1 MKKWLIII
9 VSVVVV
15 SFAALYAYQALSQ
28 PKVGPL
34 ESIVP
39 DSAIY
44 YIYSYNLD
52 KKITEFKDSLFFQQV
67 SSLPLY
73 KKFLEPK
80 LENIKATMPSVSDF
94 LKKDFAVAT
103 FSVGG
108 LKSADAAG
116 KDFGDFLILLR
127 ADSQKFPKLKKYMA
141 DFYLSKCA
149 KGEVSSKIYKGIKIV
164 SRNLAQEKRQVSFAF
179 LSQVIVLSNDI
190 EIIQKSIDLYKNRSR
205 DSLLNNKD
213 FRQVTA
219 KVRKESLLW
228 GYQNNKNYYQQTL
241 RAISESSSGSDAAR
255 SQAAE
260 GLVKSPFFSKLMTIF
275 NASAFYLDYDL
286 SKNGLVSKT
295 YYTLN
300 RTGDDNDFTDIFA
313 FNKPLDKNIYNL
325 IPGNSI
331 ACYAINHDMPKAWK
345 TAKQILS
352 SFAET
357 MKTQAKASP
366 RYRQGMEDQYNL
378 ENALKI
384 AEVFLGVSIEDDII
398 AQLGDNFGAAIVNIE
413 DIGIPLPVPAS
424 VKGQPPQQQNFP
436 FIFPRGFVF
445 FELKDQAKM
454 QETMKGIFQHI
465 VDNVNKSI
473 KEQEKRR
480 KALLDSIKKPKLGQP
495 KEEPLPVEPEK
506 TPLTLVTGN
515 HNGVEIS
522 RIEISD
528 FPISTLK
535 PNYCIIDKYLVF
547 SLSPQLSEDII
558 DIYQNKKGSFGSGYN
573 FERIQDKL
581 PGEYANI
588 MFFDFRKLVNNIT
601 STKFYELQTQ
611 GLANGSQKDF
621 SKEDLD
627 SLIKLLKNIS
637 SLTATSNMT
646 DSDTLESASY
656 IEMDGL

>member
-9 VSVVVV
+9 VAVVVV
-15 SFAALYAYQALSQ
+15 SFAALYAYQVMSQ

-52 KKITEFKDSLFFQQV
+52 KKITDFKDSPFFQQV

-80 LENIKATMPSVSDF
+80 LDNIKATMPSVSDF
-94 LKKDFAVAT
+94 LKKDFGVAT
-103 FSVGG
+103 FSLGAPKG
-108 LKSADAAG
+108 ADSSG
-116 KDFGDFLILLR
+116 KDFGDFLILVR
-127 ADSQKFPKLKKYMA
+127 ADSQKLPVLKKYMD

-149 KGEVSSKIYKGIKIV
+149 KGEVSSKIYKGIKVV
-164 SRNLAQEKRQVSFAF
+164 SRNLAQDRKISFAF
-179 LSQVIVLSNDI
+179 LSQVIVLSNNI
-190 EIIQKSIDLYKNRSR
+190 EIIQKSIDLYKNSSR

-219 KVRKESLLW
+219 KVRKEALLW

-241 RAISESSSGSDAAR
+241 RAISESSSGADAAR
-255 SQAAE
+255 SIAAE
-260 GLVKSPFFSKLMTIF
+260 GLVKSPFFSKLMTLF

-300 RTGDDNDFTDIFA
+300 RTDDEDSFTDIFT
-313 FNKPLDKNIYNL
+313 FNKPLDKNIFNL

-331 ACYAINHDMPKAWK
+331 ACYAINHDMPKTWK
-345 TAKQILS
+345 AVKQILS
-352 SFAET
+352 SFGET
-357 MKTQAKASP
+357 MKMQAKASP

-378 ENALKI
+378 ENSLKI
-384 AEVFLGVSIEDDII
+384 AEAFLGVSIEDDII

-413 DIGIPLPVPAS
+413 DVSIPLPVPPS

-454 QETMKGIFQHI
+454 QGTMKGIFQHI

-480 KALLDSIKKPKLGQP
+480 KALMDSIKKPKLGQP
-495 KEEPLPVEPEK
+495 KEEPLLVEPEK
-506 TPLTLVTGN
+506 VPLTLVAGN

-535 PNYCIIDKYLVF
+535 PNYCIVDKYLVF

-588 MFFDFRKLVNNIT
+588 MFFDFRKLVDNIT
-601 STKFYELQTQ
+601 NTKFYELQAQ
-611 GLANGSQKDF
+611 GLADGSQKDF

-627 SLIKLLKNIS
+627 SLIKVLKNIS
-637 SLTATSNMT
+637 SITAGSNMV
-646 DSDTLESASY
+646 DSDILESSSY
-656 IEMDGL
+656 IEIDGL

>member
-9 VSVVVV
+9 VSVVAV
-15 SFAALYAYQALSQ
+15 SFGALYAYQVMSQ

-52 KKITEFKDSLFFQQV
+52 KKIADFKDSPFFQQI
-67 SSLPLY
+67 SSLPVY

-80 LENIKATMPSVSDF
+80 LNSIKATMPSVSDF
-94 LKKDFAVAT
+94 LKKDLAVAT
-103 FSVGG
+103 FSLGA
-108 LKSADAAG
+108 LKSAGAAG

-127 ADSQKFPKLKKYMA
+127 ADSQKLPKLKKYMA
-141 DFYLSKCA
+141 DFYLTKCA
-149 KGEVSSKIYKGIKIV
+149 KGEVRSKIYKGIKIV
-164 SRNLAQEKRQVSFAF
+164 SRNLTQEERQINFAF
-179 LSQVIVLSNDI
+179 LSQVIVISNNI

-219 KVRKESLLW
+219 KVRKEALLW
-228 GYQNNKNYYQQTL
+228 GYQNNKNYYRETL
-241 RAISESSSGSDAAR
+241 RAISEGASGVDPVR

-260 GLVKSPFFSKLMTIF
+260 GLVKSSFFSKLMTIF
-275 NASAFYLDYDL
+275 NASAFYLDYDV
-286 SKNGLVSKT
+286 SKSGLVSKT

-300 RTGDDNDFTDIFA
+300 RTDDENDFSDIFT

-331 ACYAINHDMPKAWK
+331 ACYAINHDMLKTWKA
-345 TAKQILS
+345 ARQILS
-352 SFAET
+352 SFGET

-366 RYRQGMEDQYNL
+366 RYRQGAADQFSV
-378 ENALKI
+378 ENALKT
-384 AEVFLGVSIEDDII
+384 AEVFLGVNIENDII
-398 AQLGDNFGAAIVNIE
+398 ALLGDNFGAAIVNIE
-413 DIGIPLPVPAS
+413 DISIPLPAPPS
-424 VKGQPPQQQNFP
+424 VKGQAPQQQNYP

-445 FELKDQAKM
+445 FELKDKAKM
-454 QETMKGIFQHI
+454 QETMKGVFQHI

-480 KALLDSIKKPKLGQP
+480 KVLLDSIKKPKAGQP

-506 TPLTLVTGN
+506 IPLTLATDN
-515 HNGVEIS
+515 HNGVDIC

-547 SLSPQLSEDII
+547 SLSPQLSGDII
-558 DIYQNKKGSFGSGYN
+558 DIYQNKKGSFGAGYN

-588 MFFDFRKLVNNIT
+588 MFFDFRKLVDNIT
-601 STKFYELQTQ
+601 NTKFYELQTQ
-611 GLANGSQKDF
+611 GLAAGAQKDF

-627 SLIKLLKNIS
+627 SLIKVLKNIS
-637 SLTATSNMT
+637 SLTAASNMV

-656 IEMDGL
+656 IEIIGL